1 MQSLYN
7 APQYN
12 MDLDVVCCMWFPKNF
27 TREFYKVN
35 MGK

>member
-1 MQSLYN
+1 MQSLYK

-12 MDLDVVCCMWFPKNF
+12 IDLDDVCHRFPKNF
-27 TREFYKVN
+27 TREFYKVI